1 MAGYKVIHKA
11 QGAGIPW
18 EPGCP
23 VVITALQVS
32 RNTETSECWLQ
43 AKVRNVSGAGAAS
56 IYATASLTYAD
67 GSSEELPVEFLDA
80 DVAASCEQ
88 NLKPRKLPRGD
99 VQTCALAVTRVET
112 SDETWGSTGDAK
124 PLPTQERLTL
134 SPRAAAQRALSLGI
148 DLRHPAARGKIQDRG
163 DWWVCACGQAN
174 VGRLS
179 CCACDLPK
187 AALAANEDETELLAD
202 ADKRDDETYAEAVML
217 QEQGTVDSLAKAIEK
232 FESLG
237 DRDGC
242 AERAAECSEGLSTLK
257 SANRKKHTKLGAAI
271 SAGVATVIAV
281 AIVITQVVIPA
292 WERAAEQTH
301 IEAER
306 AAEQARAEAERAA
319 KQARAEA
326 EYQYVTEHL
335 SNSDETTYEYLC
347 ELKELGYGDAADI
360 FESLYEWHF
369 ELVATTEE
377 AYEANGFVDLTEY
390 SGSSTLSETGIAVLK
405 CWGGHPSEVKTGFV
419 AFTCEVPISPS
430 QTTRTILL
438 TSDFQFFKGGVGAD
452 DEDAYYTVALSNP
465 DYEISVSDTGISY
478 GPPTN
483 KYGYLTSVVAEAYV
497 DGFGA
502 FNADRYGSSGSAY
515 VSVLGNKGKITPVAT
530 SGTIVTTS
538 NQ

>member
-1 MAGYKVIHKA
+1 MADYKVIHKA
-11 QGAGIPW
+11 QGEGIPW

-23 VVITALQVS
+23 VMITALQVS

-43 AKVRNVSGAGAAS
+43 AKVRNVSDAGAAS
-56 IYATASLTYAD
+56 IYATASLIYAD

-80 DVAASCEQ
+80 GVAASCEQ

-124 PLPTQERLTL
+124 PLPAQERLTL

-148 DLRHPAARGKIQDRG
+148 DLRHPAARGKIQDHG
-163 DWWVCACGQAN
+163 DWWVCACGQVN

-187 AALAANEDETELLAD
+187 AALAANEDETALLVD
-202 ADKRDDETYAEAVML
+202 ADKHDDETYAEAVKL

-232 FESLG
+232 FEFLG
-237 DRDGC
+237 DRDDC
-242 AERAAECSEGLSTLK
+242 AERAAECGERLSALK
-257 SANRKKHTKLGAAI
+257 SADRKKRTKLRAAI
-271 SAGVATVIAV
+271 SAGVAAVIAV
-281 AIVITQVVIPA
+281 AIVITQIVIPA
-292 WERAAEQTH
+292 RERAAEQAR

-306 AAEQARAEAERAA
+306 AAE
-319 KQARAEA
+319 QARAEA

-347 ELKELGYGDAADI
+347 ELKELGYRDAADI
-360 FESLYEWHF
+360 YESLYEWHF
-369 ELVATTEE
+369 ELVATTKE
-377 AYEANGFVDLTEY
+377 AYEANGFVNLAEY
-390 SGSSTLSETGIAVLK
+390 NGSSPLGETGIAVLK
-405 CWGGHPSEVKTGFV
+405 CWGGHPDEMKTGIV
-419 AFTCEVPISPS
+419 AFTCEDPTS
-430 QTTRTILL
+430 QTRTRRLI
-438 TSDFQFFKGGVGAD
+438 SDFQFFKGGVGAD

-465 DYEISVSDTGISY
+465 DYEISISDAGISY
-478 GPPTN
+478 EPPAD
-483 KYGYLTSVVAEAYV
+483 KYRYLTSVVAEAYV